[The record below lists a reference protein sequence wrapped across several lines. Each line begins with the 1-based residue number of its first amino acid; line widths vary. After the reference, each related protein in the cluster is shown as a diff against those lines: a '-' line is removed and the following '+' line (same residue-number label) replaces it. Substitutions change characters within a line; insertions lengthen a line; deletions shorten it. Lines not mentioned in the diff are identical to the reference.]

1 MNEISE
7 EMQKEIQLIVNLLQV
22 KYFKLS
28 VGIMPFREDSE
39 VNMQINY
46 ENSSGEATIVGVK
59 NIERSVLSES
69 GFITYT
75 RIHHSK
81 RVRYDHELIDL
92 GSKQEYFENIIRR
105 LVDIVNEYRNTREV
119 QNVLDLLKRTHF
131 ISEHSPLGFEI
142 RKQRYSSD
150 IDINNILFS
159 SVTLTYNNT
168 KFDFGLENNK
178 LKNRGVWETLG
189 DDDSEYY
196 EMSEIHK
203 KDGYSNFD
211 ETVRSAEKLYNSL
224 LRILD
229 SVKLVS

>member
-28 VGIMPFREDSE
+28 VGIMPYREDSE

-59 NIERSVLSES
+59 SIERSVLSES

-75 RIHHSK
+75 RVHHSR
-81 RVRYDHELIDL
+81 RVGYDHELIDL
-92 GSKQEYFENIIRR
+92 GSKQESFENIIRR
-105 LVDIVNEYRNTREV
+105 LVEIVNEYRNTREV

-150 IDINNILFS
+150 IDNILFS
-159 SVTLTYNNT
+159 GVALTYNNT
-168 KFDFGLENNK
+168 KFDFDLENNK

-196 EMSEIHK
+196 KMSEIHK

-211 ETVRSAEKLYNSL
+211 ETVRSAEKLYNYL

-229 SVKLVS
+229 RVKLVS